1 MTVSGI
7 VGCVSERKDEGHEQP
22 VVLVQEG
29 PSACDLR
36 LWGDYHHPV
45 GSYLPSGG
53 DDVQGQVL
61 GCTVLGA
68 CPPKALY
75 VKKSYKMKCSFFLLV
90 HYWGRLWGV

>member
-1 MTVSGI
+1 MVQLCLSDRKSCEKSGIVGCNPVTVSGI

-22 VVLVQEG
+22 VVSIQEG

-45 GSYLPSGG
+45 GSYLPSAG
-53 DDVQGQVL
+53 DDEQGQVL

-75 VKKSYKMKCSFFLLV
+75 VK
-90 HYWGRLWGV
+90 

>member
-1 MTVSGI
+1 MYFSDSKWYSWL
-7 VGCVSERKDEGHEQP
+7 CFREKKDEGHEQP

-36 LWGDYHHPV
+36 LWGDYRHPV

-61 GCTVLGA
+61 RCTVLGA

-75 VKKSYKMKCSFFLLV
+75 VK
-90 HYWGRLWGV
+90 